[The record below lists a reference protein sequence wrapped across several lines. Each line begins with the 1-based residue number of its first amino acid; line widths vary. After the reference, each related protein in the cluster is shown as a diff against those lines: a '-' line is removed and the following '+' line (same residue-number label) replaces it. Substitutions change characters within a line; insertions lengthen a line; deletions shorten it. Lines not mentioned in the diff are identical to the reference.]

1 MEVTNTNVYNLAEA
15 LVASGLPMNADF
27 NAENFHE
34 NVNRL
39 YEANIMFDEEYN
51 GHPTHFSEIKRA
63 IRLVNAGDDNSGHK
77 NFLTGILVSFN
88 VTASN
93 VWWMQFERYHFIQI
107 VSSQSKMHKL
117 KQLAFNDNA
126 TRLLDDDT
134 VQRIKDDIEL
144 YEDGV
149 IDEENL
155 IYSCPMG
162 LQLTAHCTTNYMQL
176 RTIYKQRKSHKLP
189 EWKKFC
195 DWIGTLPYAEEFIT
209 GKEDGKSD

>member
-39 YEANIMFDEEYN
+39 YEANVMFDEEYN
-51 GHPTHFSEIKRA
+51 GHPTHLSEIKRA

-149 IDEENL
+149 INEENL

-195 DWIGTLPYAEEFIT
+195 DWIKTLPYAEEFIT
-209 GKEDGKSD
+209 GKEDGKSN

>member
-1 MEVTNTNVYNLAEA
+1 MEVTNTHVYNLAEA
-15 LVASGLPMNADF
+15 LVASGLPMNADYD
-27 NAENFHE
+27 AEKFQEDAERIYGAGVMYHD
-34 NVNRL
+34 
-39 YEANIMFDEEYN
+39 DEN
-51 GHPTHFSEIKRA
+51 GHPTNLSEIKRA

-117 KQLAFNDNA
+117 KQLALNNNA
-126 TRLLDDDT
+126 TELLDEDT
-134 VQRIKDDIEL
+134 IQRIKDDLEL

-149 IDEENL
+149 INEENF

-195 DWIGTLPYAEEFIT
+195 GWIKTLPYAEEFIT
-209 GKEDGKSD
+209 GKEVD

>member
-15 LVASGLPMNADF
+15 LVAAGLPMNADY
-27 NAENFHE
+27 NAEKFQEDTEKLYNA
-34 NVNRL
+34 NVM
-39 YEANIMFDEEYN
+39 YEEEYN
-51 GHPTHFSEIKRA
+51 GHPTDLPEIKRA
-63 IRLVNAGDDNSGHK
+63 VRLVNAGDDNSGHK

-117 KQLAFNDNA
+117 KQLALNNNA
-126 TRLLDDDT
+126 TELLDEDT
-134 VQRIKDDIEL
+134 IQRIKDDLEL

-149 IDEENL
+149 INKENF

-195 DWIGTLPYAEEFIT
+195 DWIKTLPYAEEFIT